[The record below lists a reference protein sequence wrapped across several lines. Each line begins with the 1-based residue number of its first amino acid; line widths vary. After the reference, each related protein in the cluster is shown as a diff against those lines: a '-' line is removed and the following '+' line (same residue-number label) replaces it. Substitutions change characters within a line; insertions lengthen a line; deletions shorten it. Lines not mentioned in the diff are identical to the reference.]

1 MRSNILTSTCLGLLL
16 AATAPASVAVEPP
29 KLRCLVLSPH
39 TDDAEF
45 GLGGFIAQ
53 ASREGHEIIIVNLTG
68 STDAKRLA
76 ERTRQVLGVSHVECL
91 DLRDGGVMETPEMR
105 TLLATC
111 LDRLRPD
118 IIFATWPVDEHP
130 DHRATGSLA
139 IHYVNAKQQIYVD
152 RTGVVHPKE
161 YCPRLFFYEE
171 LAGKQSKLFR
181 PDVYIALSADAVALK
196 KQAMEVY
203 ATSDYMRSAVEH
215 HLKMVAFR
223 GLESGT
229 SRQATIDKGV
239 WAEGL
244 IAFPLATGQPRVLL
258 PGQK

>member
-1 MRSNILTSTCLGLLL
+1 MNSNPRLSTCLWLLL
-16 AATAPASVAVEPP
+16 GAASLAGSAAEPV

-53 ASREGHEIIIVNLTG
+53 TSRQGHEVVIVNLTG
-68 STDAKRLA
+68 SDGAKRQA
-76 ERTRQVLGVSHVECL
+76 ARTKQILGVSQVEWL
-91 DLRDGGVMETPEMR
+91 DLKDGGVVESPETR
-105 TLLATC
+105 ALLTTC
-111 LDRLRPD
+111 LDRHRPD
-118 IIFATWPVDEHP
+118 VILATWPVDEHP

-139 IHYVNAKQQIYVD
+139 IHYVNAKQQLFVD
-152 RTGVVHPKE
+152 RTGGVHPKE

-171 LAGKQSKLFR
+171 LAGKQTKLFH
-181 PDVYIALSADAVALK
+181 PDVYIDLPADVVAFK
-196 KQAMEVY
+196 KQAMEVHV
-203 ATSDYMRSAVEH
+203 TSDYMKSAVEH
-215 HLKMVAFR
+215 HLKMLAFR

-244 IAFPLATGQPRVLL
+244 IAFPLATGQPRWLL

>member
-1 MRSNILTSTCLGLLL
+1 MNAHRLVALGLWLWLGATPLTSP
-16 AATAPASVAVEPP
+16 AAEPA
-29 KLRCLVLSPH
+29 KLRFLVLSPH

-53 ASREGHEIIIVNLTG
+53 TSRQGHEVVIVNLTG
-68 STDAKRLA
+68 GESAKLQA
-76 ERTRQVLGVSHVECL
+76 ARTKQVLGVNRVEWL
-91 DLRDGGVMETPEMR
+91 DWKDGAVVETPETR
-105 TLLATC
+105 ALLATC
-111 LDRLRPD
+111 LDRHRPD
-118 IIFATWPVDEHP
+118 VIFATWPVDEHP
-130 DHRATGSLA
+130 DHRAAGSLA
-139 IHYVNAKQQIYVD
+139 IHYVNAQQQCFVD
-152 RTGVVHPKE
+152 RTGLVHPKE

-171 LAGKQSKLFR
+171 LAGKQTKLFH
-181 PDVYIALSADAVALK
+181 PDVYIDLPADIVALK

-203 ATSDYMRSAVEH
+203 VTSDYLKSAVEH
-215 HLKMVAFR
+215 HLKMLAFR

-244 IAFPLATGQPRVLL
+244 IAFPLATGQSRLLL